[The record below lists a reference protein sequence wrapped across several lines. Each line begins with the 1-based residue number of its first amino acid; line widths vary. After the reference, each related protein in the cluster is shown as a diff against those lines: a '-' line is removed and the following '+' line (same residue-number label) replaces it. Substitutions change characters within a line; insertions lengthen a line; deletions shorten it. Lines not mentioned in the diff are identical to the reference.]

1 MTADELRAASDAAW
15 NALGRSPLRRAML
28 GRERC
33 DAIVRVS
40 IDHLPDVASELAACG
55 DDAQAQAEAIHRLER
70 RVRLRYSENCGLA
83 FMALIVVWAISAI
96 VQALVIRWLN
106 QQKGAVQ

>member
-1 MTADELRAASDAAW
+1 MTPEELQEATDYAW
-15 NALGRSPLRRAML
+15 RALGRSPMRRAML

-40 IDHLPDVASELAACG
+40 ADHLADVAGELAACG

-70 RVRLRYSENCGLA
+70 RVRLRYSENCGFA
-83 FMALIVVWAISAI
+83 FMTLVVVWAISAI

-106 QQKGAVQ
+106 QQGKPS